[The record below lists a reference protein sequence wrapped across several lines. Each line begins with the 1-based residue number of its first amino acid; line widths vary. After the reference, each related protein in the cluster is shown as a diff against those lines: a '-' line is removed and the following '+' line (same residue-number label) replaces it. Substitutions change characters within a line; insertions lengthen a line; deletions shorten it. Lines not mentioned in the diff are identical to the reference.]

1 MACVRSRVRV
11 PLPPPAHKIN
21 LNRMSD
27 IKELTNRA
35 VEIRNKYSQMEKEKY
50 GKEWTVSQTMQ
61 GFVGDVGDLMK
72 LVMAKEG
79 AREIE
84 NVDEK
89 IAHELS
95 DCLYSILVLSR
106 KLSVDLEPEFLKTM
120 NELEE
125 KISQNTS

>member
-1 MACVRSRVRV
+1 
-11 PLPPPAHKIN
+11 
-21 LNRMSD
+21 MSD